1 MEPNAM
7 RLADEKL
14 PLDFPVIGDLAL
26 PGPAARTAR
35 VRQAGRLTSLK
46 RVGTVLAAFAVVGF
60 AGCGGLGRNPTENS
74 PDPGFFGWHFHA
86 PFDTSEVKTV
96 AVIFKSNVF
105 RRDLEKQLTEAVIKE
120 IHLRSPYR
128 VIASSADA
136 DSLLTGT
143 IYSDAKNLI
152 VEAPTNLPRELN
164 ASIMVQTKWTHN
176 PPTDIESRQIPTTV
190 SETINFVPEV
200 GETALSGYNHV
211 IQSIAKQIVDMM
223 EQPWFNER
231 DLE

>member
-1 MEPNAM
+1 M
-7 RLADEKL
+7 RLHVTDRWGFFQNHA
-14 PLDFPVIGDLAL
+14 FPSSGRTLAISRRIRAL
-26 PGPAARTAR
+26 IASAL
-35 VRQAGRLTSLK
+35 LTSL
-46 RVGTVLAAFAVVGF
+46 
-60 AGCGGLGRNPTENS
+60 AGCSGFVRNPTNNS
-74 PDPGFFGWHFHA
+74 NDPGFFGWHFHA

-96 AVIFKSNVF
+96 AVFFKSNVF

-128 VIASSADA
+128 VIASHENA

-143 IYSDAKNLI
+143 IYSDAKNLV

-176 PPTDIESRQIPTTV
+176 PPTDIESKQIPTTI
-190 SETINFVPEV
+190 SETINFIPEV
-200 GETALSGYNHV
+200 GETTLSGYNHV

-223 EQPWFNER
+223 EQPWYNEQ

>member
-1 MEPNAM
+1 M
-7 RLADEKL
+7 RLLVPDRRELVQTKA
-14 PLDFPVIGDLAL
+14 LAR
-26 PGPAARTAR
+26 PRRSVA
-35 VRQAGRLTSLK
+35 VRGGGRALI
-46 RVGTVLAAFAVVGF
+46 AAVVMFTGVGGCSGF
-60 AGCGGLGRNPTENS
+60 VRNPTVNS
-74 PDPGFFGWHFHA
+74 KDPGFFGWHFHA

-96 AVIFKSNVF
+96 AVFFKSNVF

-128 VIASSADA
+128 VIASHEQA

-143 IYSDAKNLI
+143 IYSDAKNLV

-176 PPTDIESRQIPTTV
+176 PPTDIESRQIPTTI

-200 GETALSGYNHV
+200 GETTLSGYNHV

-223 EQPWFNER
+223 EQPWYNEQ